1 MHRHLPQKK
10 PGPAEGGPHPQEKV
24 SERLGL
30 GLGLGLRLG
39 LGLGV
44 GVGVEKSEGESK
56 CESDDW

>member
-39 LGLGV
+39 VGV